1 MLINVFSLFF
11 KNNYQNFLI
20 KKIKIFTILITILEN
35 NDFINYF
42 NIQFFVSFKLNSF
55 IQNFFNFLH
64 TLNKKRTKL
73 IYF

>member
-1 MLINVFSLFF
+1 MFLVYFLRTIMKRFF
-11 KNNYQNFLI
+11 I

-55 IQNFFNFLH
+55 IQNFFNFLP